1 METEIKICM
10 QQHFISVNVG
20 ACHLWFASLTIL
32 CCDPQH
38 QCWYYRRNPEINQSR
53 WWCWGREWS
62 YCMFVFIS
70 FTLHRVSITA
80 YTHLFN
86 YINRLLSEA
95 DFTLITEILLSFLKT
110 PLSQSA
116 HAAHQLSWHV
126 SQTRKC
132 HTSSCSY
139 SFRWLIRLTGA

>member
-32 CCDPQH
+32 CSEPQH
-38 QCWYYRRNPEINQSR
+38 QWWYYRRKPGINQSR

-70 FTLHRVSITA
+70 LSLHRVSITA
-80 YTHLFN
+80 YAHLFN
-86 YINRLLSEA
+86 YIKRLLSEA
-95 DFTLITEILLSFLKT
+95 DFMLITAEILLSFLKT
-110 PLSQSA
+110 FSICPCCTSA
-116 HAAHQLSWHV
+116 VIACNADQ
-126 SQTRKC
+126 KM
-132 HTSSCSY
+132 SY
-139 SFRWLIRLTGA
+139 KFMLDSFRWLIRLTGA